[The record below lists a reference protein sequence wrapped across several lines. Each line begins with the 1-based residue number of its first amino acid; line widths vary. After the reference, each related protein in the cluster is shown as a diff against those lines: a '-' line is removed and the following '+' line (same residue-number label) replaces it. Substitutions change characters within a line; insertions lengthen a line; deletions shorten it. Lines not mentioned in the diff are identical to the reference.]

1 MLVCSFEER
10 CHACGAPAPEDD
22 REPRL
27 CCDCMSALLREDN
40 SLATEL
46 TPEALTRLLEVA
58 EGVKRG

>member
-1 MLVCSFEER
+1 
-10 CHACGAPAPEDD
+10 
-22 REPRL
+22 
-27 CCDCMSALLREDN
+27 MSALLREDN